1 MTNHS
6 DSRVTAL
13 VEGLLE
19 FIAPLLL
26 AADAGCGRAASN
38 RGLSAAQAVVA
49 AWFADLAYGDRAEAL
64 RPARLEAALRA
75 LFVRALSLGQVGF
88 RADPAHCEPQLRLG
102 AEDHASVELV
112 RDLAVA
118 LDAASGAGV
127 AARFDAFREATL
139 ARLFAMARA
148 AAERNRA

>member
-6 DSRVTAL
+6 HSLVNAI

-19 FIAPLLL
+19 LIAPLLL
-26 AADAGCGRAASN
+26 AADVGCRRAASN
-38 RGLSAAQAVVA
+38 PGLRAAQAVAA
-49 AWFADLAYGDRAEAL
+49 AWLADLAGGERTEAL
-64 RPARLEAALRA
+64 RPERLETALRA

-102 AEDHASVELV
+102 AEDHAAVELV

>member
-6 DSRVTAL
+6 HSLVNAI

-19 FIAPLLL
+19 LIAPLLL
-26 AADAGCGRAASN
+26 AADADCRRAASN
-38 RGLSAAQAVVA
+38 PGLRAAQAVAA
-49 AWFADLAYGDRAEAL
+49 AWLADLAGGERTEAL
-64 RPARLEAALRA
+64 RPERLETALRA

-102 AEDHASVELV
+102 AEDHAAVELV